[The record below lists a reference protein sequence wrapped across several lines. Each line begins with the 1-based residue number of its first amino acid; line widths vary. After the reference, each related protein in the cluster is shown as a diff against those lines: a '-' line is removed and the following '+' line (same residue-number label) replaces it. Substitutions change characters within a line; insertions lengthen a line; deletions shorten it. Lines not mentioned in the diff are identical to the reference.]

1 MQDFKDIESPT
12 RVHRLNKQGKPESK
26 VVSAEEAKELFK
38 GGGWFPRRKHALDAA
53 EEAAAKKK

>member
-26 VVSAEEAKELFK
+26 VVSAREAKGLIRE
-38 GGGWFPRRKHALDAA
+38 GGWYSRRKHALDAA